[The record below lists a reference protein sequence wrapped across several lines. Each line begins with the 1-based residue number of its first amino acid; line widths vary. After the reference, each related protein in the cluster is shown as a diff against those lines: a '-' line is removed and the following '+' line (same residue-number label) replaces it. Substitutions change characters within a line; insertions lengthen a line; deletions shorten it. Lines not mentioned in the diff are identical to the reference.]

1 MPRLRRP
8 FVWALNTVAFLK
20 QQVIIAIY
28 DDRVEIENPGSFP
41 VGWDLEKIKSRHGSK
56 PHNPVIA
63 DVLYMRKIL
72 ESWGRGISLI
82 MDECQ
87 KANLPE
93 PEYLIDA
100 GEVKL
105 IFRFKEIEQ
114 IAGQAAGQVDSLIN
128 CLANDVLSVKE
139 IMERL
144 SLRGRD
150 NFLNTYLNPAL
161 KDGLIIQTHP
171 ENPKHP
177 KQKYRLTDKGRELLK
192 GSISPKG

>member
-1 MPRLRRP
+1 M
-8 FVWALNTVAFLK
+8 NTVAFLK

-114 IAGQAAGQVDSLIN
+114 IAGQVDSLIN

-161 KDGLIIQTHP
+161 KGGLIIQTHP